1 MDLYHQSQA
10 SLSIKS
16 TLAFFR
22 SFLRRRR
29 PVIVVMY
36 TTSIIMF
43 IYLIIAPEME
53 SDDESLESAI
63 TLESDP
69 DFPPS
74 SRLFY
79 SCHVEAFTRFC
90 HLLAAAVLWI

>member
-10 SLSIKS
+10 SLNI
-16 TLAFFR
+16 R
-22 SFLRRRR
+22 SALLRFGLRRL
-29 PVIVVMY
+29 VIVVMY

-53 SDDESLESAI
+53 SDDESLESAV

-69 DFPPS
+69 D
-74 SRLFY
+74 SRL
-79 SCHVEAFTRFC
+79 C
-90 HLLAAAVLWI
+90 LGLAIRVT